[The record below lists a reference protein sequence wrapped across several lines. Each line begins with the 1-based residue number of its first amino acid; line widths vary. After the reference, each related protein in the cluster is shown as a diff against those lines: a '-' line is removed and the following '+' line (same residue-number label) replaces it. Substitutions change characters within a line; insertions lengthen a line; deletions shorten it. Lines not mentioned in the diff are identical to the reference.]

1 MMVNDFGNP
10 IGLTEGFCTID
21 PTEEE
26 AAAGQLVTLNP
37 DDDSCFSFQLAP
49 PFSTCKNDC
58 PGGNSLGL
66 MSIDNHF
73 TLPFQFGASGS

>member
-1 MMVNDFGNP
+1 MMVNDFGDP

-37 DDDSCFSFQLAP
+37 DDDSCFSFQ
-49 PFSTCKNDC
+49 
-58 PGGNSLGL
+58 
-66 MSIDNHF
+66 
-73 TLPFQFGASGS
+73 